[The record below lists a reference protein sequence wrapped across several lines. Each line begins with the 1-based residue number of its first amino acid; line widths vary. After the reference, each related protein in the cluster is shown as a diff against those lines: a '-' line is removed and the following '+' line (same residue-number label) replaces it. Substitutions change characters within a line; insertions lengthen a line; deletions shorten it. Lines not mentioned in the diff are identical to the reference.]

1 MHHDSRVRRF
11 DFCSVRATDTT
22 PERRIW
28 LLYRSTGKT
37 SAVGV
42 CELCVA
48 TGPSKIGS
56 GSRVLCLLLQADS
69 KCASAAT
76 PERVPRISQ
85 AVFTGDSIYEN
96 YAG

>member
-11 DFCSVRATDTT
+11 DFCSGRATDTT
-22 PERRIW
+22 PERRTW

-42 CELCVA
+42 CEQCVA

-56 GSRVLCLLLQADS
+56 GSRVLCLMLQANS
-69 KCASAAT
+69 KFISAAP
-76 PERVPRISQ
+76 PERVPRVSP
-85 AVFTGDSIYEN
+85 
-96 YAG
+96 AGGLHW